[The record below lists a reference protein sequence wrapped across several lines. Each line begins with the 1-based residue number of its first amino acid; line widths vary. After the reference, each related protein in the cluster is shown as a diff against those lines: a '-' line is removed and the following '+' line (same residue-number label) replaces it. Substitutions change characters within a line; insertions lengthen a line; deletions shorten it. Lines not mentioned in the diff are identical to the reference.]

1 MPTNK
6 ILSRDS
12 IIQQAIIAARLNTTT
27 RRSTTTYAATAESM
41 YDEILRN
48 EIYIYPYRWASTTQ
62 ILEAEMVPRMVL
74 NKDGILVPAMEID
87 PTKRVAGK
95 PDSEQIMRVVMQ
107 RKPSNYYPEAI
118 NERVDAGQYV
128 VYTEPADAIRLIGI
142 WYRGTNDQVEYFA
155 DDDGVH
161 APNGDLIV
169 RYSRLPSTTEAV
181 ETRFPFPFARVLE
194 VSIAYRL
201 SQIYDSENK
210 GNLDNEL
217 RDARQAATTADE
229 SGRGGNVLLFD
240 TTIFTDPRRF
250 SFYGSTNNFDSR
262 Y

>member
-1 MPTNK
+1 MPTNT
-6 ILSRDS
+6 ILNRDS

-41 YDEILRN
+41 YDEILYN
-48 EIYIYPYRWASTTQ
+48 EIYIYPYRWASIT
-62 ILEAEMVPRMVL
+62 EE
-74 NKDGILVPAMEID
+74 LVPQMVEVPD
-87 PTKRVAGK
+87 PRDRNKM
-95 PDSEQIMRVVMQ
+95 IMQ

-118 NERVDAGQYV
+118 NERVDAGQYI
-128 VYTEPADAIRLIGI
+128 VYADPINAIRLIGI
-142 WYRGTNDQVEYFA
+142 WIARTNDQVEYFA
-155 DDDGVH
+155 DDEGIH
-161 APNGDLIV
+161 APSGDLIV
-169 RYSRLPSTTEAV
+169 RYSRLPAV
-181 ETRFPFPFARVLE
+181 PNGAIESKFPFPFARALE
-194 VSIAYRL
+194 VAIAYRL
-201 SQIYDSENK
+201 SQIYDSENT